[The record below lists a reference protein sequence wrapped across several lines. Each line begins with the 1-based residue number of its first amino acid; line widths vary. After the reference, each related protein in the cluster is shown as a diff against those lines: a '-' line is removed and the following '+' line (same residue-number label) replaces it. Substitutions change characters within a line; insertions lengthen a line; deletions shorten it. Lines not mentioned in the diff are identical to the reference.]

1 MSTNFFENQDAAR
14 RNTKRLI
21 TLFCFAVIAIAGMLY
36 LLAVLLTGVEQP
48 DPNTGQMV
56 ISPLWWQPDL
66 ALGVAIATII
76 VVGGGSLYKIAQLRG
91 GGTVVAEALGGTLI
105 PSGTRDADERRLLN
119 VVEEMAIASG
129 IPAPPVYLLRDE
141 SGINAFA
148 AGFAPGDAVI
158 GVTRGCV
165 QRLSRD
171 ELQGVIAHEFSHIL
185 SGDMGLN
192 IRLMGV
198 IHGILIIGIIG
209 YFLLRSSLYSGSSRR
224 SNSRDNSGMAI
235 VAAGLGLMVIG
246 FLGTFF
252 GNLIKASVSRQ
263 REFFAD
269 ASAVQ
274 FTRNPEGIAGAL
286 KEIGG
291 YEGGSILAS
300 PNAPEASHLFFG
312 QGLRG
317 GLQMLFA
324 THPPLEE
331 RILRLDPN
339 WQAGTRPAHTQAS
352 RAAATGTAG
361 FAAGEHTADRSARSA
376 TPEWGRATPQANPK
390 DSPASQSVDAE
401 GSALDQVGQPTA
413 AHIAYATALVEGI
426 PNAVAE
432 AAREPYG
439 ARAVIYALL
448 IDREDE
454 PRNRQLEQL
463 ARFGEAGIDS
473 ETRRLLAEIEPLEA
487 RYRLP
492 LIDIALPSLCALS
505 ADQYQAFKTNLR
517 ALVVADEKIDL
528 FEWALQ
534 RMVFTR
540 LRPHFERV
548 KPPRIRHTSPRKLS
562 EPCAVMLS
570 ILAHA
575 GSPSETAIRTAF
587 ETGASQ
593 LSGIH
598 IALLPRERAGLRELD
613 RALETLAGSD
623 PSTRAQLLRACAA
636 CISADREITQ
646 AEGEL
651 VRAIADGIGCPM
663 PPLLPGQPLC

>member
-14 RNTKRLI
+14 RNTKRLVL
-21 TLFCFAVIAIAGMLY
+21 LFFLAVAAIAGMLY

-48 DPNTGQMV
+48 DPSTGQMA

-66 ALGVAIATII
+66 ALSVAIATVI
-76 VVGGGSLYKIAQLRG
+76 VVGAGSLYKIAQLRSG
-91 GGTVVAEALGGTLI
+91 GAAVAEALGGALI
-105 PSGTRDADERRLLN
+105 PPGTRDADERRLLN

-141 SGINAFA
+141 QGINAFA
-148 AGFAPGDAVI
+148 AGFSPSDAVI

-224 SNSRDNSGMAI
+224 SSSRDNSGMAI

-274 FTRNPEGIAGAL
+274 FTRNPGGIAGAL

-331 RILRLDPN
+331 RIRRLDPN
-339 WQAGTRPAHTQAS
+339 WQAGTRPARARAS
-352 RAAATGTAG
+352 RDAVTGTAG
-361 FAAGEHTADRSARSA
+361 FAAGESAADRSASGTVNAEDSA
-376 TPEWGRATPQANPK
+376 IE
-390 DSPASQSVDAE
+390 
-401 GSALDQVGQPTA
+401 QVGQPTA
-413 AHIAYATALVEGI
+413 AHIAYAAALVERI
-426 PNAVAE
+426 PSAVVE

-448 IDREDE
+448 IDRQDE

-463 ARFGEAGIDS
+463 ARFGEAGIDA
-473 ETRRLLAEIEPLEA
+473 ETRRLLLEIEPLEA
-487 RYRLP
+487 RFRLP

-517 ALVVADEKIDL
+517 ALVVADEKIEL
-528 FEWALQ
+528 FEWMLQ
-534 RMVFTR
+534 RMVFSH

-548 KPPRIRHTSPRKLS
+548 KPPRIRHTSLRKLS

-587 ETGASQ
+587 EMGASQ
-593 LSGIH
+593 LPGIA

-613 RALETLAGSD
+613 RALGRLAEVD
-623 PSTRAQLLRACAA
+623 PGTREQLLRACAA
-636 CISADREITQ
+636 CIAADREVTQ

-651 VRAIADGIGCPM
+651 ARAIADGIGCPM

>member
-14 RNTKRLI
+14 RNTKHLVL
-21 TLFCFAVIAIAGMLY
+21 LFFLAVIAIAGMLY

-48 DPNTGQMV
+48 DPNTGQIA

-66 ALGVAIATII
+66 AVGVAIGTLI
-76 VVGGGSLYKIAQLRG
+76 VVGGGSLYKIAQLRSG
-91 GGTVVAEALGGTLI
+91 GSVVAEALGGALI
-105 PSGTRDADERRLLN
+105 PPGTRDADERKLLN
-119 VVEEMAIASG
+119 IVEEMAIASG
-129 IPAPPVYLLRDE
+129 MPAPPVYLLGDE
-141 SGINAFA
+141 EGINAFA
-148 AGFAPGDAVI
+148 AGFAPDDAVI

-209 YFLLRSSLYSGSSRR
+209 YFLLRSSLFSGSSRR
-224 SNSRDNSGMAI
+224 SSRDNSGLPI
-235 VAAGLGLMVIG
+235 IAAGLGLMVIG

-291 YEGGSILAS
+291 YEGGSILAN
-300 PNAPEASHLFFG
+300 PNAPSASHLFFS

-331 RILRLDPN
+331 RIQRLDPH
-339 WQAGTRPAHTQAS
+339 WKAGTRSERTQTTH
-352 RAAATGTAG
+352 AAATGTAG
-361 FAAGEHTADRSARSA
+361 FAAGGSAADGSA
-376 TPEWGRATPQANPK
+376 THGV
-390 DSPASQSVDAE
+390 S
-401 GSALDQVGQPTA
+401 SAIEQVGQPTA
-413 AHIAYATALVEGI
+413 EHIAYAAALVAQL
-426 PNAVAE
+426 PPAVVD

-448 IDREDE
+448 INREDE
-454 PRNRQLEQL
+454 PRSRQLDQL
-463 ARFGEAGIDS
+463 ARFGEAGIDH
-473 ETRRLLAEIEPLEA
+473 ETRRLLPEIESLEA
-487 RYRLP
+487 RCRLP

-517 ALVVADEKIDL
+517 ALVVADEKIEL
-528 FEWALQ
+528 FEWVLQ
-534 RMVFTR
+534 RMVFTH

-548 KPPRIRHTSPRKLS
+548 KPPRVRRISARRLS
-562 EPCAVMLS
+562 EPCAVVLS

-575 GSPSETAIRTAF
+575 GSPSETSIRTAF
-587 ETGASQ
+587 EAGAAQ
-593 LSGIH
+593 LPGIDT
-598 IALLPRERAGLRELD
+598 ALLPSERAGLRELD
-613 RALETLAGSD
+613 RALEGLGEAS
-623 PSTRAQLLRACAA
+623 PSIREQLLRACAA
-636 CISADREITQ
+636 CITADHEVTH

-651 VRAIADGIGCPM
+651 LRAIADGIGCPM

>member
-1 MSTNFFENQDAAR
+1 MATNFFANQDAAR
-14 RNTKRLI
+14 RNTKRLVL
-21 TLFCFAVIAIAGMLY
+21 LFCLAVVAIAGMLY
-36 LLAVLLTGVEQP
+36 LLAVLVTGVERP
-48 DPNTGQMV
+48 DPYTDQMV
-56 ISPLWWQPDL
+56 ISPLWWQPEL
-66 ALGVAIATII
+66 AVGVAIATLV
-76 VVGGGSLYKIAQLRG
+76 VVGGGSLYKIAQLRHG
-91 GGTVVAEALGGTLI
+91 GAVVAEALGGTRI
-105 PSGTRDADERRLLN
+105 SPATRDADERRLLN

-129 IPAPPVYLLRDE
+129 TPTPPVYLLRNE
-141 SGINAFA
+141 AGINAFA
-148 AGFAPGDAVI
+148 AGFAPSDAVI

-165 QRLSRD
+165 QRLNRD

-209 YFLLRSSLYSGSSRR
+209 YFLLRSSLYSGSGRR
-224 SNSRDNSGMAI
+224 SGGRDNSALAL
-235 VAAGLGLMVIG
+235 VAAGVGLMVIG

-274 FTRNPEGIAGAL
+274 FTRNPQGLAGAL

-291 YEGGSILAS
+291 YKAGSILAS
-300 PNAPEASHLFFG
+300 PNAPEASHLFFS
-312 QGLRG
+312 QGLRI

-331 RILRLDPN
+331 RIRRLDPS
-339 WQAGTRPAHTQAS
+339 WHG
-352 RAAATGTAG
+352 AAAPARAPAERAEAIGIAG
-361 FAAGEHTADRSARSA
+361 FAEG
-376 TPEWGRATPQANPK
+376 
-390 DSPASQSVDAE
+390 
-401 GSALDQVGQPTA
+401 GSAGDRPAVESVGVQGSAIEQVGQPSA
-413 AHIAYATALVEGI
+413 AHIAYANALVESLPARI
-426 PNAVAE
+426 AE

-448 IDREDE
+448 INREAE
-454 PRNRQLEQL
+454 PRRRQFEQL
-463 ARFGEAGIDS
+463 ARFAEAGI
-473 ETRRLLAEIEPLEA
+473 EAQTRRLLPEIESLEP

-492 LIDIALPSLCALS
+492 LVDIAFSSLCALS
-505 ADQYQAFKTNLR
+505 SEQYQSFKTNMR
-517 ALVVADEKIDL
+517 ALVVADEKIEL
-528 FEWALQ
+528 FEWVLQ
-534 RMVFTR
+534 RMVSSH

-548 KPPRIRHTSPRKLS
+548 RRPRVRRMSPRTLS
-562 EPCAVMLS
+562 EQCSAVLS

-575 GSPSETAIRTAF
+575 GSPDPAAKRAAF
-587 ETGASQ
+587 GQGAAR
-593 LSGIH
+593 LAGIDV
-598 IALLPRERAGLRELD
+598 ALLPRERAGLRELD
-613 RALETLAGSD
+613 RALEGLAEVE
-623 PSTRAQLLRACAA
+623 PSVREKLLSACAA
-636 CISADREITQ
+636 CVAADREITE

>member
-14 RNTKRLI
+14 RNTKHLVL
-21 TLFCFAVIAIAGMLY
+21 LFFLAVIAIAGMLY

-48 DPNTGQMV
+48 NPNTGQIA

-66 ALGVAIATII
+66 AISVAIATVI
-76 VVGGGSLYKIAQLRG
+76 VVGGGSLYKIAQLRSG
-91 GGTVVAEALGGTLI
+91 GSVVAEALGGSLI
-105 PSGTRDADERRLLN
+105 PPGTRDADERKLLN
-119 VVEEMAIASG
+119 IVEEMAIASG
-129 IPAPPVYLLRDE
+129 MPAPPVYLLRDE
-141 SGINAFA
+141 DGINAFA
-148 AGFAPGDAVI
+148 AGFAPDDAVI

-171 ELQGVIAHEFSHIL
+171 QLQGVIAHEFSHIL

-209 YFLLRSSLYSGSSRR
+209 YFLLRSSLYTGSSRR
-224 SNSRDNSGMAI
+224 SGRDNNGI
-235 VAAGLGLMVIG
+235 PIIAAGLGLMVIG

-274 FTRNPEGIAGAL
+274 FTRNPDGIAGAL

-291 YEGGSILAS
+291 FEGGSILAN
-300 PNAPEASHLFFG
+300 PNAPSASHLFFS

-331 RILRLDPN
+331 RIQRLDPH
-339 WQAGTRPAHTQAS
+339 WKGGTRTERTPTTH
-352 RAAATGTAG
+352 AAAAGAAG
-361 FAAGEHTADRSARSA
+361 FAAGGSAADGSA
-376 TPEWGRATPQANPK
+376 TGGVST
-390 DSPASQSVDAE
+390 ASSSI
-401 GSALDQVGQPTA
+401 GSAIEQVGQPTA
-413 AHIAYATALVEGI
+413 EHIAYAAALVAHL
-426 PNAVAE
+426 PQAVVD

-454 PRNRQLEQL
+454 PRRRQLDQL
-463 ARFGEAGIDS
+463 ARFGEAGIDH
-473 ETRRLLAEIEPLEA
+473 ETRRLLPEIESLEA

-517 ALVVADEKIDL
+517 ALVIADEKIEL
-528 FEWALQ
+528 FEWVLQ
-534 RMVFTR
+534 RMVFTH

-548 KPPRIRHTSPRKLS
+548 KPPRVRRISARKLS
-562 EPCAVMLS
+562 EPCAVVLS

-575 GSPSETAIRTAF
+575 GSPNEASIRTAF
-587 ETGASQ
+587 EMGASQ
-593 LSGIH
+593 LPGIAL
-598 IALLPRERAGLRELD
+598 ALLPRERAGLRELD
-613 RALETLAGSD
+613 RALEGLRETDLG
-623 PSTRAQLLRACAA
+623 TRERLLRACAA
-636 CISADREITQ
+636 CIAADREITQ

-651 VRAIADGIGCPM
+651 LRAIADGIGCPM
-663 PPLLPGQPLC
+663 PPLLPGQPLR

>member
-14 RNTKRLI
+14 RNTKRLVL
-21 TLFCFAVIAIAGMLY
+21 LFFLAVAAIAGMLY

-48 DPNTGQMV
+48 DPSTGQMA

-66 ALGVAIATII
+66 ALSVAIATVI
-76 VVGGGSLYKIAQLRG
+76 VVGAGSLYKIAQLRSG
-91 GGTVVAEALGGTLI
+91 GAAVAEALGGALI
-105 PSGTRDADERRLLN
+105 PPGTRDADERRLLN

-141 SGINAFA
+141 QGINAFA
-148 AGFAPGDAVI
+148 AGFSPSDAVI

-224 SNSRDNSGMAI
+224 SSSRDNSGMAI

-274 FTRNPEGIAGAL
+274 FTRNPGGIAGAL
-286 KEIGG
+286 KKIGG

-331 RILRLDPN
+331 RIRRLDPN
-339 WQAGTRPAHTQAS
+339 WRAGTRRERADAT
-352 RAAATGTAG
+352 RAAAIGAAG
-361 FAAGEHTADRSARSA
+361 FAAGGAAADGSA
-376 TPEWGRATPQANPK
+376 TRGA
-390 DSPASQSVDAE
+390 
-401 GSALDQVGQPTA
+401 GSSAIEQVGQPTA
-413 AHIAYATALVEGI
+413 AHIAYAAALVEGI
-426 PNAVAE
+426 PSAVAE

-439 ARAVIYALL
+439 ARAVIYALV

-463 ARFGEAGIDS
+463 ARFGEAGIDA
-473 ETRRLLAEIEPLEA
+473 ETQRLLPEIELLEA

-505 ADQYQAFKTNLR
+505 ANQYQAFKTNLR
-517 ALVVADEKIDL
+517 ALVVADEKIEL
-528 FEWALQ
+528 FEWVLQ
-534 RMVFTR
+534 RMVFSH

-548 KPPRIRHTSPRKLS
+548 KPPRIRHTSLRKLS

-575 GSPSETAIRTAF
+575 SSPSETAIRTAF
-587 ETGASQ
+587 EAGASQ
-593 LSGIH
+593 LPGVD

-613 RALETLAGSD
+613 SALGRLAETD
-623 PSTRAQLLRACAA
+623 PSTREQLLRACAA
-636 CISADREITQ
+636 CIAADREITQ

>member
-1 MSTNFFENQDAAR
+1 
-14 RNTKRLI
+14 
-21 TLFCFAVIAIAGMLY
+21 
-36 LLAVLLTGVEQP
+36 
-48 DPNTGQMV
+48 
-56 ISPLWWQPDL
+56 
-66 ALGVAIATII
+66 
-76 VVGGGSLYKIAQLRG
+76 
-91 GGTVVAEALGGTLI
+91 
-105 PSGTRDADERRLLN
+105 
-119 VVEEMAIASG
+119 
-129 IPAPPVYLLRDE
+129 
-141 SGINAFA
+141 
-148 AGFAPGDAVI
+148 
-158 GVTRGCV
+158 
-165 QRLSRD
+165 
-171 ELQGVIAHEFSHIL
+171 
-185 SGDMGLN
+185 
-192 IRLMGV
+192 
-198 IHGILIIGIIG
+198 
-209 YFLLRSSLYSGSSRR
+209 
-224 SNSRDNSGMAI
+224 
-235 VAAGLGLMVIG
+235 MVIG

-274 FTRNPEGIAGAL
+274 FTRNPDGIAGAL

-291 YEGGSILAS
+291 FEGGSILAS

-317 GLQMLFA
+317 GMQMLFA

-339 WQAGTRPAHTQAS
+339 WQAGTPPARTRAR
-352 RAAATGTAG
+352 RAAAIGTAG
-361 FAAGEHTADRSARSA
+361 FAAGESAADRSA
-376 TPEWGRATPQANPK
+376 
-390 DSPASQSVDAE
+390 SQSVSAE
-401 GSALDQVGQPTA
+401 GSAIEQVGQPTA
-413 AHIAYATALVEGI
+413 AHIAYAAALVERI
-426 PNAVAE
+426 PRAVAE

-473 ETRRLLAEIEPLEA
+473 ETRRLLPELESLEA

-517 ALVVADEKIDL
+517 ALVVADEKIEL
-528 FEWALQ
+528 FEWVLQ
-534 RMVFTR
+534 RTVFTH

-548 KPPRIRHTSPRKLS
+548 KPPRIRHTSLRKLS
-562 EPCAVMLS
+562 EPCAVTLS

-575 GSPSETAIRTAF
+575 GSSSETSIRSAF
-587 ETGASQ
+587 EAGASQ
-593 LSGIH
+593 LPGIS

-613 RALETLAGSD
+613 SALGKLAEAD
-623 PSTRAQLLRACAA
+623 PSTREQLLRGCAA
-636 CISADREITQ
+636 CIATDREVTQ

>member
-1 MSTNFFENQDAAR
+1 
-14 RNTKRLI
+14 
-21 TLFCFAVIAIAGMLY
+21 
-36 LLAVLLTGVEQP
+36 
-48 DPNTGQMV
+48 
-56 ISPLWWQPDL
+56 
-66 ALGVAIATII
+66 
-76 VVGGGSLYKIAQLRG
+76 
-91 GGTVVAEALGGTLI
+91 
-105 PSGTRDADERRLLN
+105 
-119 VVEEMAIASG
+119 
-129 IPAPPVYLLRDE
+129 
-141 SGINAFA
+141 
-148 AGFAPGDAVI
+148 
-158 GVTRGCV
+158 
-165 QRLSRD
+165 
-171 ELQGVIAHEFSHIL
+171 
-185 SGDMGLN
+185 
-192 IRLMGV
+192 V

-209 YFLLRSSLYSGSSRR
+209 YFLLRSSLYSGSGRR
-224 SNSRDNSGMAI
+224 SSNRDSSGMAI

-274 FTRNPEGIAGAL
+274 FTRNPDGIAGAL

-300 PNAPEASHLFFG
+300 PNAPEASHLFFS

-331 RILRLDPN
+331 RIRRLDPL
-339 WQAGTRPAHTQAS
+339 WKGGTRPERT
-352 RAAATGTAG
+352 RATRDAATGTAG
-361 FAAGEHTADRSARSA
+361 FAAGESAADDSA
-376 TPEWGRATPQANPK
+376 TR
-390 DSPASQSVDAE
+390 SVDASAGAGA
-401 GSALDQVGQPTA
+401 GSSAIEQVGQPTA
-413 AHIAYATALVEGI
+413 DHVAYAATLVEHL
-426 PNAVAE
+426 PPTVVD

-454 PRNRQLEQL
+454 PRNRQLDQL
-463 ARFGEAGIDS
+463 ARFGEAGIDA
-473 ETRRLLAEIEPLEA
+473 ETRRLLLEIEPLEA

-517 ALVVADEKIDL
+517 ALVVADEKIEL
-528 FEWALQ
+528 FEWVLQ
-534 RMVFTR
+534 RMVFAH

-548 KPPRIRHTSPRKLS
+548 KPPRARHISPRKLS
-562 EPCAVMLS
+562 EPCAVVLS

-575 GSPSETAIRTAF
+575 SSPSETSIRTAF
-587 ETGASQ
+587 EMGASQ
-593 LSGIH
+593 LPGIDT
-598 IALLPRERAGLRELD
+598 ALLPRERAGLRELD
-613 RALETLAGSD
+613 RALEVLGAAKA
-623 PSTRAQLLRACAA
+623 STREQLLRACAA
-636 CISADREITQ
+636 CIAADHKVTP

-651 VRAIADGIGCPM
+651 LRAIADGIGCPM

>member
-14 RNTKRLI
+14 RNTKRLVL
-21 TLFCFAVIAIAGMLY
+21 LFCLAVVAIAGMLY
-36 LLAVLLTGVEQP
+36 LLAILLAGVESP
-48 DPNTGQMV
+48 DPRTGQTA

-66 ALGVAIATII
+66 ALGVAIATAV
-76 VVGGGSLYKIAQLRG
+76 VVGGGSLYKIVQLKSG
-91 GGTVVAEALGGTLI
+91 GSVVAEALGGSPIAPGTLD
-105 PSGTRDADERRLLN
+105 TDERRLLN
-119 VVEEMAIASG
+119 IVEEMAIASG
-129 IPAPPVYLLRDE
+129 IPTPPVYLLRDE
-141 SGINAFA
+141 DGINAFA
-148 AGFAPGDAVI
+148 AGFAPADAVI

-198 IHGILIIGIIG
+198 IHGILVIGIIG
-209 YFLLRSSLYSGSSRR
+209 YFLLRSSFHAGSRRR
-224 SNSRDNSGMAI
+224 SNSRDNSGMWI

-274 FTRNPEGIAGAL
+274 FTRNPAGIAGAL
-286 KEIGG
+286 KAIGG

-300 PNAPEASHLFFG
+300 PNAPEASHLFFS

-331 RILRLDPN
+331 RIRRLDPY
-339 WQAGTRPAHTQAS
+339 WEGGTRPERARAMG
-352 RAAATGTAG
+352 AAATGTAA
-361 FAAGEHTADRSARSA
+361 FAAGGSGADAATRSASA
-376 TPEWGRATPQANPK
+376 R
-390 DSPASQSVDAE
+390 
-401 GSALDQVGQPTA
+401 GSAIAQVGQPTA
-413 AHIAYATALVEGI
+413 EHIAYAAALVRQL
-426 PNAVAE
+426 PPAVAA
-432 AAREPYG
+432 AARAPYG

-448 IDREDE
+448 INREDG
-454 PRNRQLEQL
+454 PRGRQLAQL
-463 ARFGEAGIDS
+463 ARFGEAGIDR
-473 ETRRLLAEIEPLEA
+473 ETRRLLPEIEALEA
-487 RYRLP
+487 RFRLP

-517 ALVVADEKIDL
+517 ALVVADEKIEL

-534 RMVFTR
+534 RMVFTH

-548 KPPRIRHTSPRKLS
+548 RPPRSRHISPHKLS
-562 EPCAVMLS
+562 EPCAVVLS

-575 GSPSETAIRTAF
+575 GSPSESSIRSAFAI
-587 ETGASQ
+587 GASQ
-593 LSGIH
+593 LPAIGT
-598 IALLPRERAGLRELD
+598 ALLPRERAGLRELD
-613 RALETLAGSD
+613 RALGILLDAD
-623 PSTRAQLLRACAA
+623 PTTRQQVLSACAA
-636 CISADREITQ
+636 CISADRRVTQ

-651 VRAIADGIGCPM
+651 LRAIASGIGCPM

>member
-1 MSTNFFENQDAAR
+1 MSTNFFENQDAAQ
-14 RNTKRLI
+14 RNTKRLVL
-21 TLFCFAVIAIAGMLY
+21 LFCLAVVAIAGMLY

-48 DPNTGQMV
+48 DPSTGQMA

-66 ALGVAIATII
+66 AVSVAIATII
-76 VVGGGSLYKIAQLRG
+76 VVGGGSLYKIAQLRSG
-91 GGTVVAEALGGTLI
+91 GSVVAEALGGALI
-105 PSGTRDADERRLLN
+105 PPGTRDADERRLLN
-119 VVEEMAIASG
+119 IVEEMAIASG
-129 IPAPPVYLLRDE
+129 VPTPPVYLLRDE
-141 SGINAFA
+141 EGINAFA
-148 AGFAPGDAVI
+148 AGFAPEDAVI

-209 YFLLRSSLYSGSSRR
+209 YFLLRSSLYSGSGRR
-224 SNSRDNSGMAI
+224 SSNRDSSGMAI

-274 FTRNPEGIAGAL
+274 FTRNPAGIAGAL

-291 YEGGSILAS
+291 YEGGSILAN
-300 PNAPEASHLFFG
+300 PNAPSASHLFFS

-324 THPPLEE
+324 THPPLEQ
-331 RILRLDPN
+331 RIQRLDPN
-339 WQAGTRPAHTQAS
+339 WQAGTRSERPDTM
-352 RAAATGTAG
+352 RAAAIGTAG
-361 FAAGEHTADRSARSA
+361 FAAGESA
-376 TPEWGRATPQANPK
+376 T
-390 DSPASQSVDAE
+390 D
-401 GSALDQVGQPTA
+401 GSAASSAGAGSSAIEQVGQPTA
-413 AHIAYATALVEGI
+413 GHIAYAAALLEQL
-426 PNAVAE
+426 PPAVAD

-448 IDREDE
+448 INREDE
-454 PRNRQLEQL
+454 PRNRQLDQL

-473 ETRRLLAEIEPLEA
+473 ETRRLLLEIEPLEA

-505 ADQYQAFKTNLR
+505 ANQYQAFKTNLR
-517 ALVVADEKIDL
+517 ALVVADEKIEL
-528 FEWALQ
+528 FEWVLQ

-548 KPPRIRHTSPRKLS
+548 KPPRARHIAAHKLS
-562 EPCAVMLS
+562 EPCAVVLS
-570 ILAHA
+570 TLAHA
-575 GSPSETAIRTAF
+575 GSPNETSIRIAF

-593 LSGIH
+593 LPGIDT
-598 IALLPRERAGLRELD
+598 ALLPRERAGLRELD
-613 RALETLAGSD
+613 RALEVLREADSG
-623 PSTRAQLLRACAA
+623 TREQLLRACAA
-636 CISADREITQ
+636 CIAADREVTQ

-651 VRAIADGIGCPM
+651 LRAIADGIGCPM